1 MRNASFFFL
10 FMAWMLSAQAQ
21 AFDEGGL
28 AYTITSS
35 TSPFTVEV
43 TGRASDNSATD
54 INIPDTVTNNEIT
67 YSVTS
72 IGKDAFYFISLASLT
87 IGNNV
92 TTIGENAFGFNA
104 LNSVTIPNSVT
115 TIGDQAFTANGLT
128 SVTIGNSVATIGD
141 QAFIV
146 NGLTSVTIPD
156 SVTTIGDYAFF
167 DNDLTSVTFLGN
179 FEAFELNMFDFNPG
193 LTTIT
198 YDPLKTGWPQTFTPA
213 GSGSVTATSGAFEQG
228 DFAYFVTS
236 ATTVAVTG
244 RASGNTDTVIVIP
257 DTVASNGTTYSVTSI
272 GDQAF
277 YFNSL
282 ASLTIGNNVTTIG
295 ENAFGFNALNS
306 VTIPNSVTT
315 IGDYAFHS

>member
-1 MRNASFFFL
+1 M
-10 FMAWMLSAQAQ
+10 
-21 AFDEGGL
+21 
-28 AYTITSS
+28 
-35 TSPFTVEV
+35 
-43 TGRASDNSATD
+43 
-54 INIPDTVTNNEIT
+54 
-67 YSVTS
+67 
-72 IGKDAFYFISLASLT
+72 
-87 IGNNV
+87 

-198 YDPLKTGWPQTFTPA
+198 YDPLKTGWPQTFT
-213 GSGSVTATSGAFEQG
+213 TCRLRQCHRNF
-228 DFAYFVTS
+228 
-236 ATTVAVTG
+236 
-244 RASGNTDTVIVIP
+244 RR
-257 DTVASNGTTYSVTSI
+257 
-272 GDQAF
+272 
-277 YFNSL
+277 L
-282 ASLTIGNNVTTIG
+282 
-295 ENAFGFNALNS
+295 
-306 VTIPNSVTT
+306 
-315 IGDYAFHS
+315 